1 MRGVSNN
8 FQAEYLV
15 GRNGLLSKISKRTF
29 TARIGGIVVSIFEA
43 LMMLGFG
50 LAWPCNIYKSI
61 KTKTAAGKSFAFMIT
76 IELAYLCGVIHKVF
90 YNFDAIIWL
99 YIANFVMVLV
109 DLMLMIRNRKLDSAR
124 AAAKTV
130 SPRGAGA

>member
-1 MRGVSNN
+1 M
-8 FQAEYLV
+8 
-15 GRNGLLSKISKRTF
+15 GRNGRLSKISKRTF

-124 AAAKTV
+124 AVAKTV

>member
-1 MRGVSNN
+1 M
-8 FQAEYLV
+8 
-15 GRNGLLSKISKRTF
+15 
-29 TARIGGIVVSIFEA
+29 SIFEA

-130 SPRGAGA
+130 SPGGAGA

>member
-1 MRGVSNN
+1 M
-8 FQAEYLV
+8 
-15 GRNGLLSKISKRTF
+15 
-29 TARIGGIVVSIFEA
+29 SIFEA